1 MVGSALRASAE
12 DFRDRLRPLVDPAAG
27 GSTRDSLWWVIALLL
42 AGLRLGTLAQMAPS
56 FTLAVRTSPH
66 PPAAVLTWLLA
77 AVSSVVLCVVVW
89 RTRRP
94 PGNKMMLVDAGF
106 ALALFGLG
114 SLAVAETD
122 RIGTWVGFQASWAL
136 SVLMGAAGAPSWR
149 LWGLVMVTLISV
161 DLWFVLPD
169 GSSGDVQT
177 ITGNLL
183 TLILLPT
190 LIRAA
195 FRYATRIAEIAD
207 TSRARAAELARRE
220 EERRAQAAMHNGAA
234 VMSLM
239 ARDDLSDAVKAALR
253 EQAREET
260 ERMRRYLNGERVRE
274 GQAQGR
280 TEVLATLVERAA
292 TGFPDLRIDTLTDLG
307 AHVRL
312 TRAAGEA
319 MAAALTSVLLNV
331 RVHSGA
337 NRVVMHLDEEDAVW
351 TLSVHDDGQ
360 GFDVDATAEGVGL
373 GEVVRAQLALHDIEV
388 SVESMVGAGT
398 TVLMCGAWRGGAADL
413 LAPTTGGAAQGE
425 AR

>member
-1 MVGSALRASAE
+1 MAGSALRASTE
-12 DFRDRLRPLVDPAAG
+12 HFRDRLRPLVDPAAG

-56 FTLAVRTSPH
+56 FTLAVRTSPN
-66 PPAAVLTWLLA
+66 PPVALLTWILA
-77 AVSSVVLCVVVW
+77 AVSSLVLCVVVW

-94 PGNKMMLVDAGF
+94 PGNRMMLVDAAF

-114 SLAVAETD
+114 SVAVAETD
-122 RIGTWVGFQASWAL
+122 RVGTWIGFQASWAL
-136 SVLMGAAGAPSWR
+136 SVLMGSAGAPSWR
-149 LWGLVMVTLISV
+149 LWGAVMVTLISV

-169 GSSGDVQT
+169 TSNGDLQT
-177 ITGNLL
+177 IAGNLL

-207 TSRARAAELARRE
+207 ESRARAAELARRE

-234 VMSLM
+234 LMSLM
-239 ARDDLSDAVKAALR
+239 ARDDLSEAVKEALR
-253 EQAREET
+253 EQALEET
-260 ERMRRYLNGERVRE
+260 QRMRRYLNGERVGE
-274 GQAQGR
+274 GR
-280 TEVLATLVERAA
+280 PEVLAELVERAA
-292 TGFPDLRIDTLTDLG
+292 AGFPDLRIDTLTDLG

-331 RVHSGA
+331 RVHAGA
-337 NRVVMHLDEEDAVW
+337 NRVVMHLDEEDGTW
-351 TLSVHDDGQ
+351 TLSVHDDGE
-360 GFDVDATAEGVGL
+360 GFDVDATDEGVGL
-373 GEVVRAQLALHDIEV
+373 GEVVRAQLALHDVAV

-398 TVLMCGAWRGGAADL
+398 TVLMSGAWRGEPAEV
-413 LAPTTGGAAQGE
+413 LAPAPGRTGRGE